1 MLAIAATQALTLPP
15 SPRLSESEDRHEQ
28 RLYASETGGRKGRTL
43 PSHPR
48 MGILRGGRLR
58 RSCVKCDVWG
68 PKRESYEEAKLAFDE
83 VWGTKA

>member
-1 MLAIAATQALTLPP
+1 MLVIAATQALTLPP

-28 RLYASETGGRKGRTL
+28 RLYASETGGRMGRTL

-48 MGILRGGRLR
+48 MGICEEDGYVGQ
-58 RSCVKCDVWG
+58 CVKCAVWG

>member
-1 MLAIAATQALTLPP
+1 MLVIAGTQALTLPP
-15 SPRLSESEDRHEQ
+15 NPDRLRARIDYKQ
-28 RLYASETGGRKGRTL
+28 RLYAPETGGRKGRIL

-48 MGILRGGRLR
+48 MGILRGGGYVGQ
-58 RSCVKCDVWG
+58 CVKCAAWE